1 MKYKKGRLAD
11 RKLELLKLQKYII
24 NILPT
29 LEPALVISHNF
40 LNTETINSITTLKT
54 TEDKLDSLIC
64 AYIGAYWWYW
74 GETKNLVL
82 GNHTTGYI
90 VVPKRLD

>member
-1 MKYKKGRLAD
+1 MRLH
-11 RKLELLKLQKYII
+11 QYII

-29 LEPALVISHNF
+29 LEPPLVISHNF
-40 LNTETINSITTLKT
+40 LDTDNINSMTTLKT

-74 GETKNLVL
+74 GQTKIWYWEI
-82 GNHTTGYI
+82 TQ
-90 VVPKRLD
+90 LDI